1 MLKTQRP
8 LLCEVTHSILTSSS
22 STRPHMYCFHS
33 HFIGHCS
40 HHCDYSPITIII
52 IRINPPHF
60 LKRFYFTFVRS
71 SNWHNIHVMLPCYFV
86 LFPTCFY
93 SPYHSYL
100 NRYTIILLF
109 RGGRGKRGGRGG
121 GERGDWSTTNFLG
134 MYCYFPVIR
143 MVNFV

>member
-1 MLKTQRP
+1 MLKTQCP

-22 STRPHMYCFHS
+22 STQPHMYCFHS

>member
-1 MLKTQRP
+1 MLKTQCP

-22 STRPHMYCFHS
+22 STQPHMYCFHS

-109 RGGRGKRGGRGG
+109 RGGRGKREGRG

>member
-1 MLKTQRP
+1 MLKTQCP

-22 STRPHMYCFHS
+22 STQPHMYCFHS

-71 SNWHNIHVMLPCYFV
+71 SNWYNIHVMLPCYFV

-109 RGGRGKRGGRGG
+109 RGGRGKREGRG

>member
-1 MLKTQRP
+1 MLKTQCP

-22 STRPHMYCFHS
+22 STQPHMYCFHS

-86 LFPTCFY
+86 LFSTCFY

-109 RGGRGKRGGRGG
+109 RGGMGKKGGR
-121 GERGDWSTTNFLG
+121 RGARGVIGPQPTFLE
-134 MYCYFPVIR
+134 CTVTFL
-143 MVNFV
+143 

>member
-1 MLKTQRP
+1 MLKTQCP

-22 STRPHMYCFHS
+22 STQPHMYCFHS

-71 SNWHNIHVMLPCYFV
+71 SNCHNIHVMLPCYFL
-86 LFPTCFY
+86 LFPTCLY

-100 NRYTIILLF
+100 NSYTIILLF

-121 GERGDWSTTNFLG
+121 RGVIGPQPTFLE
-134 MYCYFPVIR
+134 CTVTFL
-143 MVNFV
+143 